1 MSSLQIARYI
11 ISFSWL
17 YHGIF
22 PKLVHVAP
30 LEKIITA
37 SLGLSNELSYLVTK
51 SAGIGEVIFG
61 VVFFIFYRNK
71 TIVLVNIIGLSG
83 LLCFVA
89 FFQPQLLIEAFN
101 PVTTNIAL
109 IALSLVLFIE
119 LKAEL
124 KAKVKPALNTE
135 LTSKLTNEPTD
146 KLIKEK

>member
-1 MSSLQIARYI
+1 LSSLQIARYI
-11 ISFSWL
+11 ISFGWL

-30 LEKIITA
+30 LEKVITA

-61 VVFFIFYRNK
+61 VIFFIFYRNK
-71 TIVLVNIIGLSG
+71 TIVLLNIIGLSG

-109 IALSLVLFIE
+109 IALSLILLIE
-119 LKAEL
+119 LKAE
-124 KAKVKPALNTE
+124 VKPTLNTE

-146 KLIKEK
+146 KFLKEK